1 MQRNSTVLLIGAA
14 LWSLLSLASV
24 RGDDV
29 SIRLNSLG
37 FLPEMPK
44 RATVSAHGDAFSV
57 RSSEDNAVVYTG
69 QMTGPFHQED
79 IHQEVWM
86 ADFSAVK
93 TPGLFFLEV
102 SGVGRSIDF
111 PIGETVYDAAFYT
124 VMRGF
129 YLWRCGTAVKGI
141 HDGFCYAHGPCH
153 LDDGWQDHTGVPDT
167 KRDGTQGWHDAGD
180 YGKYTVN
187 AGITV
192 GTLFLAWD
200 HFQQNLK
207 TRSFDLPETAQGW
220 PDFLKELKWEIDW
233 LLKMAYPDDSGRV
246 AHKLTRHEFSGFVM
260 PEADKAKRYFT
271 EWGSAATA
279 DFVAMTAMAAR
290 YFRPYDADYADK
302 CLEAARKSYAFLLAH
317 PEDKRPDLRGFSTGG
332 YGTSDADDRLWAAA
346 ELWQTAGEEAC
357 LTDFENRARSAS
369 RLIDA
374 NWDWSNVGN
383 LGMLTYLF
391 SARPGRDPELVDRIS
406 KALIE
411 TADAIV
417 KEARKDVYARPL
429 GGRYYWGSN
438 GTVARQA
445 VLLQSANRITPKP
458 DYLQTSLDAVG
469 HLFGRNYYNR
479 SFVTGLGN
487 RPPMH
492 PHDRRSAADGI
503 EAPWPGYLVGGG
515 QSAVNWQDMQDDYRT
530 NEIAINWQAA
540 LVYAMAGFI
549 SPADK

>member
-1 MQRNSTVLLIGAA
+1 
-14 LWSLLSLASV
+14 
-24 RGDDV
+24 
-29 SIRLNSLG
+29 
-37 FLPEMPK
+37 
-44 RATVSAHGDAFSV
+44 
-57 RSSEDNAVVYTG
+57 
-69 QMTGPFHQED
+69 
-79 IHQEVWM
+79 
-86 ADFSAVK
+86 
-93 TPGLFFLEV
+93 
-102 SGVGRSIDF
+102 
-111 PIGETVYDAAFYT
+111 
-124 VMRGF
+124 MRGF
-129 YLWRCGTAVKGI
+129 YLWRCGTAVESV
-141 HDGFCYAHGPCH
+141 HNGFRYAHGPCH

-187 AGITV
+187 AGVTV

-233 LLKMAYPDDSGRV
+233 LLKMPYPDDSGRV
-246 AHKLTRHEFSGFVM
+246 SHKLTRHEFSGFVM

-317 PEDKRPDLRGFSTGG
+317 PEDKRPDLQGFSTGG

-346 ELWQTAGEEAC
+346 ELWQTTGEEAC

-458 DYLQTSLDAVG
+458 DYIQTSLDAVG

-540 LVYAMAGFI
+540 LVYAMTGFI